1 MRAIRELRPDG
12 ATWSVL
18 AIALAALAMRL
29 VDLDARPMHHDE
41 SLHAAF
47 SWYFSEGRGYFHD
60 PLMHGPLQFH
70 LIGGAFRLLGE
81 SELVSRLPAAL
92 FGSGLVA
99 CPLLLRRRLGATG
112 VVVAAIMIALSPSL
126 LYYSRFARNDLLF
139 ALFTVLLVAAV
150 WRYREQAAEEGEEGE
165 RTPGGAG
172 GVRGARWLLLAS
184 AALALSFT
192 TKETAY
198 LTAAMLLLYLDASVA
213 WRLVPERLAGAR
225 RLACWA
231 ALLPVAW
238 ALVALWPL
246 AGGLRRR
253 WGLGPW
259 SADGDLLVVVGTLT
273 ATQLGAF
280 ALLPAG
286 VLAGDL
292 SAGDERALSVA
303 VILLLALGAAEV
315 GLRWSRWWLA
325 PALLFAAIYVPL
337 YTTLGTNPAGLHSGL
352 WGSLDYWLAQQEVQ
366 RGHQPGFYYA
376 FMVPLYEPLAL
387 AAGLLGGCW
396 LLARGNRLA
405 RLLLWWFAWMFL
417 SLSLAG
423 EKMPWLTVH
432 LALPLA
438 LLAAL
443 VAGEAARRIREAGA
457 RAVLRG
463 PLRAG
468 LAGAAVVCVLALGT
482 LTVRTGTAVSYLHPG
497 TPVEPLIY
505 TQTSPDLPE
514 VAREIAAYAE
524 ANGTGTGLPMTVETR
539 LSLSWPWAWY
549 LRDYHQVLYT
559 SAETLREQEP
569 DPGRVLIATAW
580 TLDEVP
586 GLRAAYGEARP
597 YRHRSWFPEIRYKSA
612 SFGSV
617 LSGLADGS
625 LLHDWWRF
633 LFVRID
639 ESDIGSLRAE
649 VLFPGDEAARA
660 PGGTP

>member
-1 MRAIRELRPDG
+1 MRAIRELRTDG
-12 ATWSVL
+12 AAWSVL

-41 SLHAAF
+41 SLHAVF
-47 SWYFSEGRGYFHD
+47 SWYLSEGRGYVHD

-70 LIGGAFRLLGE
+70 LIAGAFRLLGE

-92 FGSGLVA
+92 FGSALVA
-99 CPLLLRRRLGATG
+99 CPLLLRRRLGTTG
-112 VVVAAIMIALSPSL
+112 VVVAAAMIALSPSL

-150 WRYREQAAEEGEEGE
+150 WRYREEADEEGEGE
-165 RTPGGAG
+165 RAPPGAG
-172 GVRGARWLLLAS
+172 GVRGGRWLLLAS

-198 LTAAMLLLYLDASVA
+198 LTAAMVLLYLDRLGGVAARPRAPRRGGGASPA
-213 WRLVPERLAGAR
+213 GRL
-225 RLACWA
+225 
-231 ALLPVAW
+231 LLPAAW

-259 SADGDLLVVVGTLT
+259 SADGDLLVVIGTLT
-273 ATQLGAF
+273 ATQIGAF

-286 VLAGDL
+286 ALAGEL
-292 SAGDERALSVA
+292 SAADERALSVA

-337 YTTLGTNPAGLHSGL
+337 YTTFGTNPAGLHSGL

-396 LLARGNRLA
+396 LLVRGNRLA

-417 SLSLAG
+417 SLSFAG

-438 LLAAL
+438 SSRRWSRGSGAPHP
-443 VAGEAARRIREAGA
+443 GSGSARRPPGPAPRRG
-457 RAVLRG
+457 RRPGRG
-463 PLRAG
+463 PGRRARD
-468 LAGAAVVCVLALGT
+468 AHRAD
-482 LTVRTGTAVSYLHPG
+482 RDAVSYLHPG

-524 ANGTGTGLPMTVETR
+524 TNGTGTGLPMTVETR

-549 LRDYHQVLYT
+549 LRDYHQVLYA

-612 SFGSV
+612 SFGTV

-625 LLHDWWRF
+625 LLHDWGRF
-633 LFVRID
+633 LLVRID

-649 VLFPGDEAARA
+649 VLYPEDEAARA